1 MFNKLWTSLSR
12 LLKNIM
18 ELIIVIAFK
27 QKLHLNFY
35 HLYNSICVL
44 SKMSTKTI
52 YILRCNWHLSHFS
65 CSVVS
70 DSLQPHGFQD
80 ASFPVHHPVPE
91 LARTH
96 VHQVSGAIQ
105 PSHPL
110 SSPSPPALNLS
121 QHQGL
126 FKWVGS
132 SHQVAKVLQ
141 FQLQHHSFQW
151 IFRTDLL

>member
-52 YILRCNWHLSHFS
+52 YILRCN
-65 CSVVS
+65 
-70 DSLQPHGFQD
+70 
-80 ASFPVHHPVPE
+80 
-91 LARTH
+91 
-96 VHQVSGAIQ
+96 
-105 PSHPL
+105 
-110 SSPSPPALNLS
+110 
-121 QHQGL
+121 
-126 FKWVGS
+126 
-132 SHQVAKVLQ
+132 
-141 FQLQHHSFQW
+141 
-151 IFRTDLL
+151 